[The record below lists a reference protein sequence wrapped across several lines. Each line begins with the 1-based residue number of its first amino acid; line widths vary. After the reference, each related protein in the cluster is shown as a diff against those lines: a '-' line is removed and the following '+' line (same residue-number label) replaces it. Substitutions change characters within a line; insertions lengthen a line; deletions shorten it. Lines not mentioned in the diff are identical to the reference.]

1 MATTLKRSNRAELEL
16 ADDSTSDDE
25 QILRMKYTTHRT
37 NATSATLIGTLN
49 PTLATSVM

>member
-1 MATTLKRSNRAELEL
+1 MATTLKKSKRAELEL

-37 NATSATLIGTLN
+37 NATSAALIGTLN

>member
-1 MATTLKRSNRAELEL
+1 MATTLKKSKRTELEL

-25 QILRMKYTTHRT
+25 QTLRTKYTTHRRNT
-37 NATSATLIGTLN
+37 MPATLDGTLN